1 MNPFKNTLFL
11 SLIFLTSS
19 LTTLFSQ
26 ENNSEAIKNHQ
37 QEIENF
43 RNQKD
48 IDYKN
53 PSKTMLTPELMK
65 DFVGLKYYPIDY
77 NFKVEA
83 TLKKYDEMSK
93 IEIKTSTGDIL
104 DYVIYGK
111 LSFTI
116 NGKPYYLSVYQY
128 GRSVGSSNKK
138 NALFLPFTD
147 DTSGDETYGGGRYL
161 VLDIP
166 DSNTIT
172 LDFNRAYN
180 PYCVYNPNHS
190 CPIPPKENHL
200 PVKITVGELMY

>member
-1 MNPFKNTLFL
+1 MNPIKTTLFL
-11 SLIFLTSS
+11 SLILLTSS
-19 LTTLFSQ
+19 ITNVFSQ
-26 ENNSEAIKNHQ
+26 ENNPEATRKHK

-43 RNQKD
+43 RKQKN

-65 DFVGLKYYPIDY
+65 DFMGLKYYPIDY

-93 IEIKTSTGDIL
+93 IEINTSTGDIL

-111 LSFTI
+111 LSFII
-116 NGKPYYLSVYQY
+116 NDKPYHLSVYQY
-128 GRSVGSSNKK
+128 ARSVGSSNKK

-147 DTSGDETYGGGRYL
+147 ATSGDETYGGGRYL

-166 DSNTIT
+166 DSDTLI
-172 LDFNRAYN
+172 LDFNRSYN
-180 PYCVYNPNHS
+180 PYCVYDPSHS

-200 PVKITVGELMY
+200 SVKITVGELMY